1 MEVKIGPFSV
11 KDEKEVLRLLSEFE
25 LPTEDLTINKLQDF
39 SFIKKGRAIM
49 FKGKQMFKFRN
60 ISIVAAILTLSTN
73 VSALE
78 FHTVGYKSVGM
89 GGAAIANS
97 SGSTAAY
104 NNPAMLAFAK
114 HDVELFLGAGMSVH
128 DGGMVA
134 SVSELDDLGFTDAI
148 DRMED
153 GVGSIQPADRQILL
167 DAKPIVLGMDN
178 QSAQVAPQAA
188 LGIQIGSFGTGLFAV
203 GEAAAVGVVD
213 QTHTEYIFYDG
224 TNYYDINGNPSTE
237 AAYNDTSM
245 IYAIENGDTY
255 SAIYGIAI
263 AEIPLAYSHAFD
275 TEFGKVAV
283 GGAVKFMQGT
293 TFFGKY
299 ALDSDV
305 EFSDVMDNSDKT
317 TSQVGIDL
325 GLAYKP
331 NFSDDLT
338 LALAGKNL
346 NSPEFDYVDNPLV
359 STYKVEP
366 MVRFGAAYDIFDSLE
381 IAMDY
386 DLTANE
392 TMMPDVDA
400 QYLGGGL
407 NFHPFTW
414 LSLRGGAM
422 QNMDSSDDAGLIYTA
437 GVGLGIKW
445 IQIDLSAQMATNEI
459 TVNGEDYPRY
469 AKVNIAIVSK
479 W

>member
-1 MEVKIGPFSV
+1 M
-11 KDEKEVLRLLSEFE
+11 L
-25 LPTEDLTINKLQDF
+25 N
-39 SFIKKGRAIM
+39 
-49 FKGKQMFKFRN
+49 FRHLA
-60 ISIVAAILTLSTN
+60 VATAAILTLSAN

-78 FHTVGYKSVGM
+78 FHTIGYKSVGM
-89 GGAAIANS
+89 GGAAVANS

-114 HDVELFLGAGMSVH
+114 HDVEVFLGAGTSVH
-128 DGGMVA
+128 DGGMAA
-134 SVSELDDLGFTDAI
+134 SMSELDDLGFTDAI

-153 GVGSIQPADRQILL
+153 GVGSIQVSDRQILL

-188 LGIQIGSFGTGLFAV
+188 LGIHIGSFGAGLFAV
-203 GEAAAVGVVD
+203 GEGAVVAVID
-213 QTHTEYIFYDG
+213 QTHNEYIFHDG
-224 TNYYDINGNPSTE
+224 SVYYDIDGNLTTITDYE
-237 AAYNDTSM
+237 NNSM

-255 SAIYGIAI
+255 SAMYGIAI
-263 AEIPLAYSHAFD
+263 VEVPLAYGYAFD
-275 TEFGKVAV
+275 TEYGKVAI

-299 ALDSDV
+299 ALDSDE
-305 EFSDVMDNSDKT
+305 EFADVMDNSDKT

-331 NFSDDLT
+331 SFSDDLT

-346 NSPEFDYVDNPLV
+346 NSPEFDYVDNPIV
-359 STYKVEP
+359 STYEVEP
-366 MVRFGAAYDIFDSLE
+366 MVRFGVAYDIFDSLE

-392 TMMPDVDA
+392 TMMPGVDA

-407 NFHPFTW
+407 NYHPFTW
-414 LSLRGGAM
+414 FSLRGGAM
-422 QNMDSSDDAGLIYTA
+422 KNMDSSDDAGLIYTA

-445 IQIDLSAQMATNEI
+445 IQVDLSAQMSTNEI
-459 TVNGEDYPRY
+459 TVNGEDYPQY

>member
-1 MEVKIGPFSV
+1 
-11 KDEKEVLRLLSEFE
+11 
-25 LPTEDLTINKLQDF
+25 
-39 SFIKKGRAIM
+39 
-49 FKGKQMFKFRN
+49 MFKFRHL
-60 ISIVAAILTLSTN
+60 SIATAAILSLSAN

-114 HDVELFLGAGMSVH
+114 HDVEVFAGVGMSIH

-134 SVSELDDLGFTDAI
+134 SMSELDDLGFSDTI
-148 DRMED
+148 DRID
-153 GVGSIQPADRQILL
+153 SGDLSNVSPADHQTLVDAGDIILNMN
-167 DAKPIVLGMDN
+167 G

-188 LGIQIGSFGTGLFAV
+188 LGIQVGSFGTGLFVV
-203 GEAAAVGVVD
+203 GEGGAVGVIEEGR
-213 QTHTEYIFYDG
+213 TEFIFEHDG
-224 TNYYDINGNPSTE
+224 SYFDAVNLTPSDE
-237 AAYNDTSM
+237 DAYNNTS
-245 IYAIENGDTY
+245 IVKSIEDGETY
-255 SAIYGIAI
+255 SLLYGIAI
-263 AEIPLAYSHAFD
+263 AEIPIAYGHAFD

-293 TFFGKY
+293 TFAGKF
-299 ALDSDV
+299 ALDND
-305 EFSDVMDNSDKT
+305 EDFSDTMDNNDKK
-317 TSQVGIDL
+317 TSQVGLDL

-331 NFSDDLT
+331 NFSKDLT

-346 NSPEFDYVDNPLV
+346 NSPEFDYVTNNLGL
-359 STYKVEP
+359 SAYEVEP
-366 MVRFGAAYDIFDSLE
+366 MIRFGAAYDIFDSLE

-392 TMMPDVDA
+392 TMMPNIDA
-400 QYLGGGL
+400 QYLGGGV

-422 QNMDSSDDAGLIYTA
+422 KNMDSSDDAGLIYTA
-437 GVGLGIKW
+437 GVGLGTKW
-445 IQIDLSAQMATNEI
+445 IQLDISGQMSKNEVN
-459 TVNGEDYPRY
+459 VNGEDYPEY
-469 AKVNIAIVSK
+469 AKVNIALVSK

>member
-1 MEVKIGPFSV
+1 M
-11 KDEKEVLRLLSEFE
+11 L
-25 LPTEDLTINKLQDF
+25 N
-39 SFIKKGRAIM
+39 
-49 FKGKQMFKFRN
+49 FRHLA
-60 ISIVAAILTLSTN
+60 VATAAILTLSAN

-78 FHTVGYKSVGM
+78 FHTIGYKSVGM
-89 GGAAIANS
+89 GGAAVANS

-104 NNPAMLAFAK
+104 NNPAMLVFAK
-114 HDVELFLGAGMSVH
+114 HDVEVFLGVGTSVH
-128 DGGMVA
+128 DGGMAA
-134 SVSELDDLGFTDAI
+134 SMSELDDLGFTDAI
-148 DRMED
+148 DRIED
-153 GVGSIQPADRQILL
+153 GAGSIQASDRQILL

-188 LGIQIGSFGTGLFAV
+188 LGIQIGSFGSGLFAV
-203 GEAAAVGVVD
+203 GEGAAVGVID
-213 QTHTEYIFYDG
+213 QTHTEYIFHDG
-224 TNYYDINGNPSTE
+224 SGNYYDIYGNLSDE
-237 AAYNDTSM
+237 ATYISSSM

-255 SAIYGIAI
+255 AAMYGIAI
-263 AEIPLAYSHAFD
+263 TEVPLAYGYAFD
-275 TEFGKVAV
+275 TEFGKVAI

-293 TFFGKY
+293 TFFGKFV
-299 ALDSDV
+299 LDSDE
-305 EFSDVMDNSDKT
+305 EFTDVMDNSDKT

-331 NFSDDLT
+331 SFSDDLT

-346 NSPEFDYVDNPLV
+346 NSPEFDYVDNPIV
-359 STYKVEP
+359 STYEVEP
-366 MVRFGAAYDIFDSLE
+366 MVRFGVAYDIFDSLE

-445 IQIDLSAQMATNEI
+445 IQIDLSAKMATNEI
-459 TVNGEDYPRY
+459 TVNGEDYPQY
-469 AKVNIAIVSK
+469 TKVNIAIVSK